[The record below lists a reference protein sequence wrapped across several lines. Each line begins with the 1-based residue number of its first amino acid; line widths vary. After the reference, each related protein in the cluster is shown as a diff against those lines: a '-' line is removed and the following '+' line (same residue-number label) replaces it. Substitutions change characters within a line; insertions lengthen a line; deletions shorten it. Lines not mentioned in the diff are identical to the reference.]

1 MIVPDYLLSQIAA
14 AEADSCWRVRRST
27 PMKTLK
33 KSVAGCQYP
42 FTVLNKLLDVNSA
55 KILEIGSGNGF
66 SLCHGLLKGLDITGI
81 EPGAQ
86 GFGGRYQRAKE
97 LLKINGVDEK
107 RLINASAEVL
117 PFEDDT
123 FDAVFSV
130 AVLEH
135 VSDVDKA
142 MSESLRVLK
151 PNGVLWAN
159 SINYSSFYEGHY
171 NLPWILNM
179 SKEQAKQYVK
189 LFGRDPDF
197 IDGLN
202 FLTPKMFRKYNSKIY
217 LYGYGLLNYVFLACN
232 YLHDIPIL
240 RYPAYWC
247 TKILECLGL
256 AIIFDVVIRR

>member
-1 MIVPDYLLSQIAA
+1 
-14 AEADSCWRVRRST
+14 
-27 PMKTLK
+27 MKTLR

-42 FTVLNKLLDVNSA
+42 FTVLNKLLDVKTA

-66 SLCHGLLKGLDITGI
+66 SLCHGLLQGLDITGI

-86 GFGGRYQRAKE
+86 GFDGRYLRAVE

-107 RLINASAEVL
+107 RLINANAEVL
-117 PFEDDT
+117 PFEDNT

-135 VSDVDKA
+135 VNDVKKA

-159 SINYSSFYEGHY
+159 VPNYSSFYEGHY
-171 NLPWILNM
+171 NLPWIPNM
-179 SKEQAKQYVK
+179 SKENAKRYVG

-202 FLTPKMFRKYNSKIY
+202 FLNPKMFKGTIY
-217 LYGYGLLNYVFLACN
+217 LYGYGLLNYVFVACN
-232 YLHDIPIL
+232 RLMEVPVL
-240 RYPAYWC
+240 KYPAKLC
-247 TKILECLGL
+247 VKVLEWLGM
-256 AIIFDVVIRR
+256 AIIFDVVVRK